1 MWIINKCRICVCVYI
16 LYTFL
21 ILLRYWC
28 FALKYLV
35 LTENYFFAIQN
46 DFCEDLLVV
55 QPQLLLM
62 LQNRRRYALA
72 TVLFL
77 KRSWPCCSCI
87 RGIPWPCV
95 LVPIV
100 SQLYCITFVI
110 SLRVTDV
117 FMFRRHVKGRSTLS
131 FLLRWM
137 GCNFKVS
144 SL

>member
-1 MWIINKCRICVCVYI
+1 VCI

-28 FALKYLV
+28 VRVKISHVNRKLFFRHPERLV
-35 LTENYFFAIQN
+35 WRM
-46 DFCEDLLVV
+46 LVV
-55 QPQLLLM
+55 QSPLLLM
-62 LQNRRRYALA
+62 LQKRRRYALA

-77 KRSWPCCSCI
+77 KRSWLCCSCI

-100 SQLYCITFVI
+100 SQLYCITFVMG
-110 SLRVTDV
+110 LRVTYV
-117 FMFRRHVKGRSTLS
+117 FMFRMYVKGRSTLS
-131 FLLRWM
+131 VLVHWM
-137 GCNFKVS
+137 GRNFKVS